1 MDDAY
6 QQTIIGRTSR
16 DYVWV
21 MARTAQISDQD
32 YSALVSRV
40 SELGYDIE
48 LLQKAVHT
56 VSKPV
61 SLPEAITVEK
71 VEYSAITRGKSERAV
86 VHKGRYSYFLND
98 KKVRQTMLTDS
109 HSKLLAQVLAGI
121 DVVAIKDL
129 QAPSKRHQFDG
140 AMVTSVAITA
150 NGKTHRSVTFDDDN
164 PPQALKALVHF
175 LLTVR

>member
-1 MDDAY
+1 MQFVWPIKADYRIVYLDDAY

-40 SELGYDIE
+40 SALGYDIE

-61 SLPEAITVEK
+61 SLAEAPTLRK
-71 VEYSAITRGKSERAV
+71 LNTRPSQGENLSERFCI
-86 VHKGRYSYFLND
+86 KGD
-98 KKVRQTMLTDS
+98 T
-109 HSKLLAQVLAGI
+109 
-121 DVVAIKDL
+121 AI
-129 QAPSKRHQFDG
+129 F
-140 AMVTSVAITA
+140 
-150 NGKTHRSVTFDDDN
+150 
-164 PPQALKALVHF
+164 
-175 LLTVR
+175 